1 MYPDM
6 NPGTMWEIASKPG
19 VNVRNRAATPE
30 EVEIMERGK
39 TGKPEDVK
47 AAQQLQRQFM
57 DELSDVGPD
66 GVPAPIQSMY
76 GKRKA
81 AQKLAIAGGAAL
93 GWGGLAASAS
103 ETAIRGDIATT
114 TNNPIDYLQFGLSG
128 ISGS

>member
-19 VNVRNRAATPE
+19 VSVRNRAATPE
-30 EVEIMERGK
+30 EVGIMERGK

-66 GVPAPIQSMY
+66 LDAPIQICMANVKQLKSNC
-76 GKRKA
+76 
-81 AQKLAIAGGAAL
+81 GAA
-93 GWGGLAASAS
+93 GLVV
-103 ETAIRGDIATT
+103 
-114 TNNPIDYLQFGLSG
+114 GLV
-128 ISGS
+128 